1 MSLDQLTTTDRLD
14 IAPEGHRT
22 GMTSLA
28 LGAGAVLVL
37 GSLPILP
44 YLVFLALPLGV
55 AAVVSGVR
63 ALRGGVVGPSGRAA
77 SVTGITLGSLGLL
90 GWACLTLL
98 WFLVAQ
104 AVSH

>member
-1 MSLDQLTTTDRLD
+1 MSLDQLTATDRLD
-14 IAPEGHRT
+14 ITPEGHRT

-44 YLVFLALPLGV
+44 YLVLLALPLGV

-63 ALRGGVVGPSGRAA
+63 ALREVWSGRPGVLRP
-77 SVTGITLGSLGLL
+77 SRGSR
-90 GWACLTLL
+90 WARWGC
-98 WFLVAQ
+98 WAGR
-104 AVSH
+104 A